1 MTRAG
6 ARSGRTWAPGAW
18 AEPCVA
24 FVGLLIC
31 TGLPEA
37 MSTPGFRLLKHAFY
51 AAVIGLLLL
60 RWRASLQVASRDW
73 FLWLLTGLLLA
84 SALWSDESAWAFKRA
99 AVMAQTTAFG
109 LYLASR
115 FSVSEQLRLFSLV
128 VAVALLVFAASAL
141 FDPVQSFSTP
151 GYESAFRGPLPHKNQ
166 VARLMALGIGAL
178 LLLWGGSS
186 ARRGGIALALV
197 GAFGFLVL
205 SNSLGGVLAA
215 AVLCSMIVAH
225 RLVPSGWVLAVP
237 PLAVVVGSLAAS
249 SGLLDGLL
257 LALGK
262 DPTLSSRTEI
272 WSHSLGL
279 LSERPFLGLSITSF
293 WQREIVESTG
303 MWFPNAHNG
312 YLQLA
317 IELGLVGLGLFALQL
332 SITLGRSLGWAR
344 QSDRTAIW
352 PCCVAAFVLV
362 YNFWEVATVEESSIL
377 WVLYVSASFV
387 VRAPVARRRPRL
399 AVRAP
404 RTLASRG
411 ALA

>member
-1 MTRAG
+1 VKRAG
-6 ARSGRTWAPGAW
+6 AVRVRAWAPNAW
-18 AEPCVA
+18 PELCVA

-37 MSTPGFRLLKHAFY
+37 LSTPGFRLLKHMFY
-51 AAVIGLLLL
+51 AGVIGLLLL
-60 RWRASLQVASRDW
+60 RWRASLQVAARDW
-73 FLWLLTGLLLA
+73 CLCLLVVLLLA
-84 SALWSDESAWAFKRA
+84 SALWSDEPAWAFKRA

-115 FSVSEQLRLFSLV
+115 FSVGEQLRLFSVV
-128 VAVALLVFAASAL
+128 VALALLVFVASAL
-141 FDPVQSFSTP
+141 FDPVEAFATP

-166 VARLMALGIGAL
+166 VARLMALGIAAL
-178 LLLWGGSS
+178 LLLWGGSA
-186 ARRGGIALALV
+186 ARRGWIALVLV
-197 GAFGFLVL
+197 GAVGFLVL
-205 SNSLGGVLAA
+205 SKSLGGVLAA
-215 AVLCSMIVAH
+215 AVLCSMIVAY
-225 RLVPSGWVLAVP
+225 RFVPSGWALALP
-237 PLAVVVGSLAAS
+237 PLAVVVGSLAAT

-272 WSHSLGL
+272 WSQSMRL
-279 LSERPFLGLSITSF
+279 LSERPLLGLSIASF

-312 YLQLA
+312 YLQFA

-332 SITLGRSLGWAR
+332 STTLIRSLAWVR
-344 QSDRTAIW
+344 QRDRAALW

-377 WVLYVSASFV
+377 WVLYVSASFT
-387 VRAPVARRRPRL
+387 VRAPVVRRTPRL
-399 AVRAP
+399 AVRPGRAY
-404 RTLASRG
+404 ASRG
-411 ALA
+411 VHA